1 MAEKKEIERG
11 ELPAAEFEF
20 VLTKSDQQDLKDPK
34 DICCRGQDYYY
45 YFRIAA
51 FDNFCAHKWFSA
63 DGAVFDLAKLLII

>member
-20 VLTKSDQQDLKDPK
+20 VLTKSDQQDLKDQK
-34 DICCRGQDYYY
+34 I
-45 YFRIAA
+45 FAA
-51 FDNFCAHKWFSA
+51 VAKIIIIILELQLLTIFVHINGSA